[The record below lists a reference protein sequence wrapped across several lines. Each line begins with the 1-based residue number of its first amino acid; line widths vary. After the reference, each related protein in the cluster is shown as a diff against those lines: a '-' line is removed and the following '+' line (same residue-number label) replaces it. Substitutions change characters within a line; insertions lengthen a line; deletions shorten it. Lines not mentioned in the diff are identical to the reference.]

1 MKNGLAKE
9 RSNDMKIEIRNTK
22 DFYSGLIF
30 LSFGFLAILI
40 ARYYPMGSA
49 ARMGPGYFPSLVGGV
64 LSALG
69 FIIMGRALWI
79 RGEQMKSW
87 ALRPLLFVLVAVLA
101 FAFLI
106 RPFGLV
112 LAILALVTVSCL
124 GSWEFRLREAV
135 ALFLLLAAM
144 AIGVFIYGLGLPFN
158 VWPA

>member
-1 MKNGLAKE
+1 
-9 RSNDMKIEIRNTK
+9 MKIEIRNRK

-30 LSFGFLAILI
+30 ISFGALAILI

-49 ARMGPGYFPSLVGGV
+49 ARMGPGYFPSLVGEV
-64 LSALG
+64 LAVLG
-69 FIIMGRALWI
+69 LFIMGRALWI

-87 ALRPLLFVLVAVLA
+87 ALRPLLFVLGGVLA
-101 FAFLI
+101 FAFLV

-112 LAILALVTVSCL
+112 VAILALVTISCI
-124 GSWEFRLREAV
+124 GGWEFRLREV
-135 ALFLLLAAM
+135 VVLFLLLTAM